1 LIPKGTIVLIP
12 FPFTDLTGSKLRPAL
27 ILAET
32 QLDVTVSFITTQ
44 LRWQEQTDIPLAPT
58 ALNGIKKLSLVRLSK
73 IATIDKNLIKGKI
86 GNIPPLQI
94 VELDQK
100 LKAIFQII

>member
-1 LIPKGTIVLIP
+1 MPKGSIVLIP
-12 FPFTDLTGSKLRPAL
+12 FPFTDLSGDKLRPAL

-32 QLDVTVSFITTQ
+32 TLDVTVSFITTQ
-44 LRWQEQTDIPLAPT
+44 LQWTEPTDILLQPNL
-58 ALNGIKKLSLVRLSK
+58 LNGIKKASIIRLSK
-73 IATIDKNLIKGKI
+73 IATIDKILIVGKI
-86 GNIPPLQI
+86 GQLDPKQL